1 MKINICHL
9 YPDILNFYG
18 DRGNVI
24 CLSQRLIWRGIE
36 TEIHRVNAGE
46 KADFSSYDVVFMGGG
61 QDYEYGIL
69 EEDLRANKA
78 EDIRA
83 AVEDGACFLC
93 VCGGYQ
99 MMGQSFETSMGH
111 KYECIRALPVY
122 TVQGAKRFVGNFSFT
137 TQFGEVIGFENHS
150 GKTYLEGDC
159 KALGEVISGFGNNGE
174 DRTEGALYKNTFCTY
189 SHGPVLPKNPSLADE
204 ILRRVILKKYG
215 KAELEPLDDSME
227 QKAHNFAKGAYF
239 V

>member
-24 CLSQRLIWRGIE
+24 CLSKRLIWRGIE
-36 TEIHRVNAGE
+36 TEIHRVNVGE
-46 KADFSSYDVVFMGGG
+46 KTDFSSYDVVFMGGG

-69 EEDLRANKA
+69 EEDLRAHKA

-93 VCGGYQ
+93 ICAGYQ
-99 MMGQSFETSMGH
+99 MMGQSYETMKGSKH
-111 KYECIRALPVY
+111 ECIGALPVY
-122 TVQGAKRFVGNFSFT
+122 TVSAAKRFVGNFSFT

-174 DRTEGALYKNTFCTY
+174 DKTEGALYKNTFCTY

>member
-24 CLSQRLIWRGIE
+24 CLNQRLIWRGIE

-46 KADFSSYDVVFMGGG
+46 KVDFSSYDVVFMGGG

-174 DRTEGALYKNTFCTY
+174 DKTEGALYKNTFCTY

-215 KAELEPLDDSME
+215 KAELEPLDDCLE
-227 QKAHNFAKGAYF
+227 QMAHNAAKGAYF
-239 V
+239 G